1 MQYRLHYSLYMYY
14 HEGMHLRSQHSPFLV
29 LLVLFVGIF
38 LWGLSVGM
46 LGHDYF
52 YFFPKLLD
60 GKWHFLRQGFAAFEY
75 TAHFCGGFPEYANP
89 QSLYYSLPQAL
100 SLFLDL
106 WVAARISIVLM
117 IIAGYA
123 GWYRFGRDVITLTAP
138 WSHVF
143 ALVIAA
149 HGFHFLHQLAGHIVF
164 HTMPLIGWM
173 LWILF
178 APGKDSLKTLLLR
191 ASVFALLSALIM
203 HSGGYM
209 VMIMLGFAVLSFL
222 PFLLG
227 LSALTALEKLQVY
240 GLRLIICGISAMII
254 CSSKIVAVLSFVR
267 YFPRELPP
275 EPFPAEVSTLAYI
288 AQAFWHPFQSDDLYW
303 KYGMPNWGAVHEY
316 SMFISPITVLGLVL
330 GIFLLWRSRT
340 ILRSKIGISGMLLCV
355 TVIMVICI
363 VQLTQSHGV
372 IFTFLKPLPVMK
384 ALHVN
389 MRYLYAFSFPL
400 IALALWCTQR
410 FVADSRFAK
419 QSTYLAFTA
428 GVITL
433 VAFPVAYWS
442 LLHGETLPRTMPY
455 DVIQSALRENPNYL
469 SHDVQ
474 FAYDMRGLGHS
485 GFVPLLQAGNH
496 IYCSEPML
504 LGSSSLPHTL
514 LVGPVAQIHD
524 DAYNLYN
531 PACMVYPEENTCEPG
546 DRIQSNDKKNFG
558 AFVSGE
564 ATDWKVSTIQSVADV
579 LSLFML
585 ISSII
590 AAIYG
595 FWLYKIRK

>member
-1 MQYRLHYSLYMYY
+1 MYY
-14 HEGMHLRSQHSPFLV
+14 HDGMRLRSQHLPFLV
-29 LLVLFVGIF
+29 LLAIFVGIF

-89 QSLYYSLPQAL
+89 QSLYYSLPQL
-100 SLFLDL
+100 FSLFLDL

-123 GWYRFGRDVITLTAP
+123 GWYRFGRDIVRLSLP
-138 WSHVF
+138 WSHIF
-143 ALVIAA
+143 ALVITA
-149 HGFHFLHQLAGHIVF
+149 HGFHFLHQIAGHIVF

-178 APGKDSLKTLLLR
+178 APGKDSWKTLLVR
-191 ASVFALLSALIM
+191 ASAFALLSALIM

-209 VMIMLGFAVLSFL
+209 VMIMLGFALLSFL
-222 PFLLG
+222 SFLLG
-227 LSALTALEKLQVY
+227 LGTTPFLSKVQIY
-240 GLRLIICGISAMII
+240 GVRMITCGISAMII

-267 YFPRELPP
+267 HFPRELPP
-275 EPFPAEVSTLAYI
+275 EPFPEGVSTLAYI
-288 AQAFWHPFQSDDLYW
+288 AQALWHPFQSDNLYW
-303 KYGMPNWGAVHEY
+303 DYGMPNWGAVHEY
-316 SMFISPITVLGLVL
+316 SMFISPITLIGLIL
-330 GIFLLWRSRT
+330 GIMLLWKIRNT
-340 ILRSKIGISGMLLCV
+340 LRSKLPFVITVTII
-355 TVIMVICI
+355 TVIMLLCI

-372 IFTFLKPLPVMK
+372 IFTLLKPLPVMK

-400 IALALWCTQR
+400 IALSIWCLER
-410 FVADSRFAK
+410 AVRESRFAK
-419 QSTYLAFTA
+419 RGTQIAFMA

-433 VAFPVAYWS
+433 IAFPVAYWS
-442 LLHGETLPRTMPY
+442 LLHGETLPRTLPY
-455 DVIQSALRENPNYL
+455 EVIQKALQEKPDFLLDNVEL
-469 SHDVQ
+469 
-474 FAYDMRGLGHS
+474 AYDMRGLGHS

-496 IYCSEPML
+496 VYCSEPML
-504 LGSSSLPHTL
+504 LGSSKLPNTL
-514 LVGPVAQIHD
+514 VVGPVAQINN

-531 PACMVYPEENTCEPG
+531 PACMVYPKENTCQPG
-546 DRIQSNDKKNFG
+546 DRIQSNDQKNFE

-564 ATDWKVSTIQSVADV
+564 ATDWKVSTVQSFADV
-579 LSLFML
+579 LSLVML
-585 ISSII
+585 IGSIVVT
-590 AAIYG
+590 IYG
-595 FWLYKIRK
+595 LWLYKKENR